1 MPPAVGGVIAEF
13 SFAEEAGEAV
23 VVVVVV
29 TMAWLRLAVMV
40 EKLLALMTVETGET
54 AIEALGPM
62 VLKTGMAP
70 T

>member
-13 SFAEEAGEAV
+13 SFAEEAGEA